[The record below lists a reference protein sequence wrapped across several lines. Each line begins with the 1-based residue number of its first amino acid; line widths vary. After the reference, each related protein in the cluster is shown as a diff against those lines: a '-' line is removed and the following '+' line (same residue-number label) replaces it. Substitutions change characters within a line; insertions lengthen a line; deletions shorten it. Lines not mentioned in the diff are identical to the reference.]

1 MKVKLY
7 NKVTAINLPYHVPV
21 GTVLKVVEEKEDKYK
36 VDDGTT
42 FFWVHKNDVRKY
54 IKGN

>member
-7 NKVTAINLPYHVPV
+7 NKTTIYDLPYYLPV

-42 FFWVHKNDVRKY
+42 FFWVHKQDVRKY